1 MESCGDKLLTFL
13 VIFPFAFR
21 VIVFHACDQ
30 LITVMQMQCISSVH
44 HHFIY
49 TTFFF
54 PSLLTQLKVNFVVGL
69 HDELRH
75 GVPEDSSLLVNLLCV
90 WMQGKN
96 TKLASG
102 SILLSPPSPT
112 FFPWPPH
119 GWL

>member
-54 PSLLTQLKVNFVVGL
+54 
-69 HDELRH
+69 
-75 GVPEDSSLLVNLLCV
+75 
-90 WMQGKN
+90 
-96 TKLASG
+96 
-102 SILLSPPSPT
+102 LLS
-112 FFPWPPH
+112 
-119 GWL
+119 

>member
-49 TTFFF
+49 TTFFPF
-54 PSLLTQLKVNFVVGL
+54 SLDSTESKLVVGL

-75 GVPEDSSLLVNLLCV
+75 GVPEDSSAC
-90 WMQGKN
+90 
-96 TKLASG
+96 
-102 SILLSPPSPT
+102 
-112 FFPWPPH
+112 
-119 GWL
+119 